1 MKFDVEIRNS
11 GMSSWAYRFCSF
23 HLIHKLF
30 HLLHI
35 LFILILIGSK
45 IGNLL
50 GETLLKTK
58 KQTLPSSTDS
68 SYRKQ
73 YKPRRHFGS
82 PRKSKLICLSSAV
95 VHLVDF
101 YIVHG
106 GNMSMILL
114 MKTWGTTWPWYLSS
128 SSCWCWSMAA
138 FPETAHS
145 QAKLF
150 FYFILWLL

>member
-1 MKFDVEIRNS
+1 MQFDTEIRNS
-11 GMSSWAYRFCSF
+11 GMSSWAYRFCTF
-23 HLIHKLF
+23 YLIHKLF
-30 HLLHI
+30 HPLHI
-35 LFILILIGSK
+35 FFILILIGGK

-50 GETLLKTK
+50 GETFLKTTNK
-58 KQTLPSSTDS
+58 PYLLPLILLTESSISQEDILFL
-68 SYRKQ
+68 Q
-73 YKPRRHFGS
+73 EN
-82 PRKSKLICLSSAV
+82 LSSAV
-95 VHLVDF
+95 VHQVDF
-101 YIVHG
+101 YIIHG
-106 GNMSMILL
+106 GNMAMILL